1 MSATV
6 DRTTLR
12 RAIRQYI
19 ESHDA
24 PTWSEIV
31 NAVPDETD
39 ADPTAVG
46 RELDDL
52 EAHGFVYLVSTDDG
66 EVVKLV

>member
-6 DRTTLR
+6 DRTALR
-12 RAIRQYI
+12 KAIRQYI

-24 PTWSEIV
+24 PTYSEIV
-31 NAVPDETD
+31 NAVPGETGVE
-39 ADPTAVG
+39 PTAVG

-52 EAHGFVYLVSTDDG
+52 EAHGFIYCVPTDDG
-66 EVVKLV
+66 EEVKLV